1 MGIGAVLTMGLVYWM
16 AMSSTTVAIRDGRVA
31 VHTTADYLL
40 PLMLQTVLLEVIIA
54 SIATV
59 ALTMIFS
66 FRIAGPLYRFKM
78 MLQGLAKGDVAT
90 QMYLRSDDQLKDLAQ
105 VYNETINKLNVRIKA
120 LKNASSLDEIKKEL
134 DNFKTS

>member
-1 MGIGAVLTMGLVYWM
+1 
-16 AMSSTTVAIRDGRVA
+16 
-31 VHTTADYLL
+31 
-40 PLMLQTVLLEVIIA
+40 
-54 SIATV
+54 
-59 ALTMIFS
+59 
-66 FRIAGPLYRFKM
+66 M